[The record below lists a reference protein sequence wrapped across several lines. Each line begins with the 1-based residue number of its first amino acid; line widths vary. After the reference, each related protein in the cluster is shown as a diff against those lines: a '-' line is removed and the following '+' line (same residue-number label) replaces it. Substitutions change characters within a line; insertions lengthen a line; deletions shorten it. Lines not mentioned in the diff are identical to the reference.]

1 MARRVAPFLE
11 QLEVPNATKTDA
23 DCGNEN
29 SLPQSVSLFSA
40 GNLLWILGIVA
51 QISETGDRFRL
62 WFRLACAAIVGL
74 TTKGYL

>member
-1 MARRVAPFLE
+1 MPPKPMPTAGMK
-11 QLEVPNATKTDA
+11 Q
-23 DCGNEN
+23 

-51 QISETGDRFRL
+51 QISKTGDRFSF